1 MSIATLK
8 RKTQAKYNNMS
19 VGNTHGFSI
28 NGTHRNQGYVGQTS
42 LSRSLPRTLMKGN
55 AIRGHGG
62 CCGTYN
68 VGPIVQSGVKSLE
81 DSSVIKKSVL
91 GTSGLISTKYKWI
104 KRPQPYTSVK
114 PDSNNNTNIQGLY
127 ITSVARKALEDEKQ
141 NVLNGCVNVN
151 VSTNACAN
159 NMFKSPVSCY
169 ITKPIGEY
177 QSLDSS
183 VYINQIS
190 SKCQENDEFPMSAI
204 GQSFTT
210 CG

>member
-8 RKTQAKYNNMS
+8 RKTQTKYNNMS
-19 VGNTHGFSI
+19 VGNTTGFSI

-55 AIRGHGG
+55 TVRGHGG

-68 VGPIVQSGVKSLE
+68 ITPIVQSGVKCLE
-81 DSSVIKKSVL
+81 DSSVIKSSVL

-114 PDSNNNTNIQGLY
+114 PDSNNNTNIQSFY
-127 ITSVARKALEDEKQ
+127 VSSVAKKALEDEKT
-141 NVLNGCVNVN
+141 NVLNNCVNHN
-151 VSTNACAN
+151 VSTTPCN
-159 NMFKSPVSCY
+159 NSLFKSVKSCY
-169 ITKPIGEY
+169 LTKPLSEY

-183 VYINQIS
+183 VYIQQLNS
-190 SKCQENDEFPMSAI
+190 RCQENDELPVASI
-204 GQSFTT
+204 GGSYMT